1 MRHNKLLIVLILVLI
16 SIPFNLAFPQSDLML
31 EFIRDPR
38 FTQITDPQPEFN
50 WIVNRE
56 AEYQTAFQILV
67 ATSKQVLE
75 KDQADLWDS
84 GKTKSRQSTN
94 VEYAGNPLQEN
105 TTYYWK
111 VRIWGKDDL
120 PGAYSEIQPFHTGK
134 LKTYQTTQNYFQIK
148 RIKPMQF
155 KKPGTNHYF
164 ADFGRAAFGTLI
176 LNITPTESETLLVHL
191 GEKASA
197 AGQIDRNPGGSIR
210 YQKVALPVSP
220 EQSEYILQL
229 PPDPRNT
236 GLVAVA
242 LPDSFGVIMP
252 FRYCEIENSSFELRP
267 DQLCQQAYHY
277 YFEDDQSEFTSSDTV
292 LNQIWELC
300 KYSIKATSFCGFYV
314 DGDRERIPYEADA
327 FINQLGHYGTDREY
341 SLARLT
347 NEYFITHPT
356 WPTEWILHTV
366 LLFYYDWMYTG
377 NDESI
382 AHYYETLKVKTLLD
396 LAREDGLISSK
407 SERLTGALL
416 RKLGFTDEKARLRDI
431 VDWPPAQKDTG
442 WKLATPE
449 GERDGYEFRDINTVV
464 NAFHYQ
470 NLKLMAR
477 IARHLGKMQ
486 DAQFFRNR
494 AARVKSAANQK
505 LFDSAKGIYVD
516 GEGSKH
522 ASLHANMFPLVFEM
536 VPEEYVPTVIEFI
549 KSRGMAC
556 SVYGAQYL
564 LESLYLAGEADYA
577 LQLLTATHDRSWWN
591 MIKSGSTITM
601 EAWDMKYKPNADW
614 NHAWGAVP
622 ANMIPRGLWGI
633 TPLEPGFGK
642 VQIKPQLASLT
653 GCKIKTP
660 TMKGPISGEF
670 SVTAN
675 NCRKYRIELPGN
687 VEADFVLP
695 AQPAAQILVDNSV
708 VQWRE
713 ASVIHLKSGIHVIEI
728 IPN

>member
-1 MRHNKLLIVLILVLI
+1 MKSQNSIVLSLLFL
-16 SIPFNLAFPQSDLML
+16 SSLQFSLAFPQHGLML

-38 FTQITDPQPEFN
+38 FTQINDPQPEFS
-50 WIVNRE
+50 WIVNRA

-67 ATSKQVLE
+67 ATSKRVLE
-75 KDQADLWDS
+75 KNQADVWDS
-84 GKTKSRQSTN
+84 GKTKSNQSTN

-111 VRIWGKDDL
+111 VRIWGKDDQ
-120 PGAYSEIQPFHTGK
+120 PSAYSAIQQFHTGK
-134 LKTYQTTQNYFQIK
+134 LENYQTTQNYFQID
-148 RIKPMQF
+148 RIKPKQF
-155 KKPGTNHYF
+155 KKLGANHYF
-164 ADFGRAAFGTLI
+164 ADFGQAAFGTLI

-191 GEKASA
+191 GEKKLTS
-197 AGQIDRNPGGSIR
+197 GQIDRKPGGSIR
-210 YQKVALPVSP
+210 YQKVTLHVSP

-229 PPDPRNT
+229 PPDQRNT
-236 GLVAVA
+236 GPAAVA
-242 LPDSFGVIMP
+242 LPDSFGVITP
-252 FRYCEIENSSFELRP
+252 FRYCEIENCSFELRP

-277 YFEDDQSEFTSSDTV
+277 YFEDDQSEFTSSDTI
-292 LNQIWELC
+292 LNQIWDLC
-300 KYSIKATSFCGFYV
+300 KYSIKATSFCGLYV

-382 AHYYETLKVKTLLD
+382 AHYYETLKLKTLLD

-407 SERLTGALL
+407 SEKLTGDLM
-416 RKLGFTDEKARLRDI
+416 RKLGFTDENARLRDI

-464 NAFHYQ
+464 NALHYQ
-470 NLKLMAR
+470 NLKLMAQ
-477 IARHLGKMQ
+477 IAQHLGKTK
-486 DAQFFRNR
+486 DSQFFRKR
-494 AARVKSAANQK
+494 AAQVKSAINKK

-522 ASLHANMFPLVFEM
+522 ASLHANMFPLAFEM
-536 VPEEYVPTVIEFI
+536 VPEEHLPTVIEFI

-564 LESLYLAGEADYA
+564 LEGLYLAGEADYA
-577 LQLLTATHDRSWWN
+577 LQLMTATHDRSWWN

-601 EAWDMKYKPNADW
+601 GAWDMKYKPNADW

-633 TPLEPGFGK
+633 RPLEPGFGK

-660 TMKGPISGEF
+660 TIKGPISGEYT
-670 SVTAN
+670 VTAN
-675 NCRKYRIELPGN
+675 NRQKYRIELPGN
-687 VEADFVLP
+687 VEADLVLP
-695 AQPAAQILVDNSV
+695 APPEAQIIVDNSM
-708 VQWRE
+708 VQQGK
-713 ASVIHLKSGIHVIEI
+713 SPVIHLKSGIHVIEI